1 VKRVIKPELLDH
13 LPAEDLLAQGSRRDL
28 QRLNAWM
35 GSAKIMAR
43 RLSSLAPGPWQ
54 GTGRLV
60 ELGAGDGRFL
70 SEVAKR
76 LASAP
81 PQGAVLVER
90 LRLCSPETREA
101 FSGLG
106 WALEFA
112 TADVFDWLRQPT
124 PHCEDWLVA
133 NLFLHHFQPDA
144 LRDLLRAI
152 ARRAQVFVA
161 LEPRRSLW
169 GTLFSRAV
177 GLIGCNRV
185 TRHDAPASVRAGF
198 TGRELSQLWPEP
210 ESWLLEERAAG
221 PFSHLFVAQRKS
233 FRRVSRVVGVSGGSS
248 LAECP
253 P

>member
-124 PHCEDWLVA
+124 PHCEDWRIY
-133 NLFLHHFQPDA
+133 FY
-144 LRDLLRAI
+144 I
-152 ARRAQVFVA
+152 I
-161 LEPRRSLW
+161 
-169 GTLFSRAV
+169 FSRMRC
-177 GLIGCNRV
+177 GICCGPSRDGPRYLSRWNRDV
-185 TRHDAPASVRAGF
+185 H
-198 TGRELSQLWPEP
+198 
-210 ESWLLEERAAG
+210 
-221 PFSHLFVAQRKS
+221 
-233 FRRVSRVVGVSGGSS
+233 SGGRCS
-248 LAECP
+248 AAR
-253 P
+253 